1 MLVDM
6 ANIALFTFF
15 RGEIKMKQFGYRN
28 YISQSK
34 IGERFLSALREG
46 RLEGT
51 KCTSCNV
58 LYFPP
63 RANCKKCLSDEN
75 IHYLDYSGEGKILS
89 FSEVQVPPAGFERF
103 APYTV
108 CVVDLKEGGRLVAWI
123 DPENEPLSIGEKVT
137 VKPDVIEGDRVI
149 YRVFRG
155 EVSSDIGEK
164 SVDEEESDIRTN
176 RLDGRVAIITGAGKG
191 IGREIA
197 LEFAREGA
205 KVVVAART
213 LADIEAVTNEIG
225 EIGGEAYAVTCDVS
239 DADSVQQLI
248 KKSLEKFK
256 QIHILVNNAGISRSA
271 LISKMTDELW
281 NSVININLTG
291 TFNCIRAL
299 TPHLMSKQPLGGK
312 IINFTSTAAKF
323 GNPGQAAYAASKWGI
338 IALSKTAARE
348 LARYKVN
355 VNCIMPGYIET
366 SMTADTPAV
375 YKDQTISQIPQMRI
389 GFPTDVA
396 KVAVFLA
403 SADSDYM
410 TGSVVQVDGG
420 LRM

>member
-1 MLVDM
+1 
-6 ANIALFTFF
+6 
-15 RGEIKMKQFGYRN
+15 MKNFGYRD

-34 IGERFLSALREG
+34 IGNRFLSALREG

-51 KCTSCNV
+51 QCTRCNV
-58 LYFPP
+58 LYYPP
-63 RANCKKCLSDEN
+63 RANCKKCLSDDKIN
-75 IHYLDYSGEGKILS
+75 YINYSGEGKLLS
-89 FSEVQVPPAGFERF
+89 FSEVHVPPAGFEAF

-123 DPENEPLSIGEKVT
+123 DPEGEPIKIGENVI
-137 VKPDVIEGDRVI
+137 VKPEVIEGDRVV
-149 YRVFRG
+149 YHVFRG
-155 EVSSDIGEK
+155 GIPAELAGKPKTEKKREVRLNK
-164 SVDEEESDIRTN
+164 
-176 RLDGRVAIITGAGKG
+176 LDGKIAIITGAGKG

-205 KVVVAART
+205 KVVIAART
-213 LADIEAVTNEIG
+213 QSDIEAVSEEIR
-225 EIGGEAYAVTCDVS
+225 EFGGEVLPVTCDVS
-239 DADSVQQLI
+239 DADNVQKLV
-248 KKSLEKFK
+248 EKALDTFK
-256 QIHILVNNAGISRSA
+256 RIDILVNNAGISRSA
-271 LISKMTDELW
+271 LIYKMNDELW

-291 TFNCIRAL
+291 TFNCIRAV
-299 TPHLMSKQPLGGK
+299 TPHLISKRPLGGK
-312 IINFTSTAAKF
+312 IINFTSTAAKY

-338 IALSKTAARE
+338 IALSKTTARE

-366 SMTADTPAV
+366 SMTADTPTV
-375 YKDQTISQIPQMRI
+375 YKEQTIAQIPQMRI

-403 SADSDYM
+403 STDSDYM

>member
-1 MLVDM
+1 
-6 ANIALFTFF
+6 
-15 RGEIKMKQFGYRN
+15 MKNFGYRD

-34 IGERFLSALREG
+34 IGKRFLSALKEG

-51 KCTSCNV
+51 RCTRCDV
-58 LYFPP
+58 RYYPP
-63 RANCKKCLSDEN
+63 RANCKECLSD
-75 IHYLDYSGEGKILS
+75 DYIEYIDFTGEGKILS

-108 CVVDLKEGGRLVAWI
+108 CVIDLKEGGRLVAWI
-123 DPENEPLSIGEKVT
+123 DPKEEPLKIGESVN
-137 VKPDVIEGDRVI
+137 VKPEIIVGDRVI

-155 EVSSDIGEK
+155 VISTDLGETPGEVKEP
-164 SVDEEESDIRTN
+164 DIRTN

-197 LEFAREGA
+197 LEFVREGA
-205 KVVVAART
+205 KIVVAART
-213 LADIEAVTNEIG
+213 LSDIEAVANEVG

-239 DADSVQQLI
+239 DSDSVQHLI
-248 KKSLEKFK
+248 KKSLEKFN
-256 QIHILVNNAGISRSA
+256 QIDILVNNAGISRSA

-281 NSVININLTG
+281 KSVININLTG

-299 TPHLMSKQPLGGK
+299 TPHLQSKRPLGSK
-312 IINFTSTAAKF
+312 IINFTSTAAKY
-323 GNPGQAAYAASKWGI
+323 GNPGQSAYAASKWGI

-366 SMTADTPAV
+366 AMTADTPAV
-375 YKDQTISQIPQMRI
+375 YKDQTIAQIPQMRI
-389 GFPTDVA
+389 GFPADVA
-396 KVAVFLA
+396 RVAVFLA
-403 SADSDYM
+403 SSDSDYM